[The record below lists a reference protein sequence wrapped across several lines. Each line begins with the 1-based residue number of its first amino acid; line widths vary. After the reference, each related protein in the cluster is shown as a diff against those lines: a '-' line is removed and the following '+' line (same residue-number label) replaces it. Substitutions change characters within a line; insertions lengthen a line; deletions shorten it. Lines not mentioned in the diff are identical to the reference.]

1 MTRFTKMTPVRQRG
15 LLYGAGSG
23 HLRAIDPAGTIVKA
37 ATGSTIYQNSL
48 MNQPQPGFDWNTPG
62 PGGMQ
67 ATAVMALLQV
77 RFRGL

>member
-1 MTRFTKMTPVRQRG
+1 MIQQVRSSRP
-15 LLYGAGSG
+15 LP
-23 HLRAIDPAGTIVKA
+23 D
-37 ATGSTIYQNSL
+37 STIYQNSL